1 MNLLE
6 LIKKRCS
13 VRKYAP
19 TPVEK
24 EKIDYILEAAR
35 LAPSAVNRQPWYF
48 LLVTEQA
55 GCEKIYACYSRE
67 WIQTAKSFIVVCG
80 DHAQSWKRAG
90 DDKDHVDVDAAIAT
104 EHICLAAAE
113 QGLAP
118 AGSATLMPFVSVSC
132 LNCPTPLSPSPSC
145 LLAIPIRPT
154 HSRQTPKSVRSC
166 KRYLKENLSN
176 RLCFLL
182 RLYF

>member
-35 LAPSAVNRQPWYF
+35 LAPSAVNRQSWYF

-55 GCEKIYACYSRE
+55 GCEKIYKCYSRE
-67 WIQTAKSFIVVCG
+67 WIQTAKCFIVICG
-80 DHAQSWKRAG
+80 DHAQSWKRG
-90 DDKDHVDVDAAIAT
+90 YDDKDHVDVDAAIAT

-113 QGLAP
+113 QGLGTCWICNFDAVHFRELFELPDSVEPIAIVPIGYPDP
-118 AGSATLMPFVSVSC
+118 ADTFET
-132 LNCPTPLSPSPSC
+132 NT
-145 LLAIPIRPT
+145 
-154 HSRQTPKSVRSC
+154 K
-166 KRYLKENLSN
+166 KRKELQEVLKKES
-176 RLCFLL
+176 F
-182 RLYF
+182 